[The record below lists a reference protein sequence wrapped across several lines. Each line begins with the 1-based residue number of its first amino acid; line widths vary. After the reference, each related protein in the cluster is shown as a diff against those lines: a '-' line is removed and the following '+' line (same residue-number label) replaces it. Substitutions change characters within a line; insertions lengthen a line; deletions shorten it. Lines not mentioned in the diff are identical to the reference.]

1 MTKEIENAV
10 PNPEASSPKK
20 EGKKKDEKEKE
31 PEEMSPEDKLLLEGL
46 ELAVTRTKDTD
57 PGIVST
63 ALEHLATEIK
73 NATASMTSVPKPL
86 KFLRPHYD
94 HLKVRGRSEID
105 FDSILIL
112 RQTI

>member
-1 MTKEIENAV
+1 
-10 PNPEASSPKK
+10 
-20 EGKKKDEKEKE
+20 
-31 PEEMSPEDKLLLEGL
+31 MSPEDKLLLEGL

-73 NATASMTSVPKPL
+73 NDTASMTSVPKPL